1 MAILSPTNLAVMFL
15 APVSFHMTQKLILT
29 LSTTTLKMKTFSP
42 EEWEN
47 VPSNTANSNTS
58 NTPSA
63 YSNTS
68 EDTRAKVERVLS
80 LIEQKG
86 IDITNGYDNWLKVG
100 FALTSEFQEAGRGF
114 FHRVSRQNP
123 EYKASDTDKQYNKC
137 LSAHGDGI
145 SIATFFQM
153 AKDAGIDISNP
164 KEIQKSSVG
173 ISDIWTY
180 GSDNQISSLSKW
192 TPNGFWMK
200 NFFLISL
207 PSYTTCFHL
216 S

>member
-1 MAILSPTNLAVMFL
+1 MI
-15 APVSFHMTQKLILT
+15 QKLILT

-164 KEIQKSSVG
+164 KENPKSSVG
-173 ISDIWTY
+173 TLDIWTY
-180 GSDNQISSLSKW
+180 GSDNQMSKNQISSLSKW

-200 NFFLISL
+200 NPFLIFQ

>member
-1 MAILSPTNLAVMFL
+1 
-15 APVSFHMTQKLILT
+15 
-29 LSTTTLKMKTFSP
+29 MKTFSP

-47 VPSNTANSNTS
+47 VPSNTENSNTS

-63 YSNTS
+63 YSNTN

-114 FHRVSRQNP
+114 FHRVSRQNA
-123 EYKASDTDKQYNKC
+123 EYNTSDADKQYNKC
-137 LSAHGDGI
+137 LAAHGDGVT
-145 SIATFFQM
+145 IATFFQM

-173 ISDIWTY
+173 TLDIWTSVLATKY
-180 GSDNQISSLSKW
+180 PKNQISSLSKW

-200 NFFLISL
+200 NPFHISL

>member
-1 MAILSPTNLAVMFL
+1 
-15 APVSFHMTQKLILT
+15 
-29 LSTTTLKMKTFSP
+29 MKTFSP

-47 VPSNTANSNTS
+47 VPSNTENSNTS

-100 FALTSEFQEAGRGF
+100 FALTSEFQEAGRGI

-173 ISDIWTY
+173 TLDIWTY
-180 GSDNQISSLSKW
+180 GSDNQISQNQISSLSKW

-200 NFFLISL
+200 NPFHISL

>member
-1 MAILSPTNLAVMFL
+1 
-15 APVSFHMTQKLILT
+15 
-29 LSTTTLKMKTFSP
+29 MKTFSP

-137 LSAHGDGI
+137 LSAHRDGI
-145 SIATFFQM
+145 SIVTSFQM

-164 KEIQKSSVG
+164 PKNQKSSVG
-173 ISDIWTY
+173 TLDIWTY
-180 GSDNQISSLSKW
+180 GSDSPMSQ
-192 TPNGFWMK
+192 K
-200 NFFLISL
+200 NKY
-207 PSYTTCFHL
+207 PAY
-216 S
+216 

>member
-1 MAILSPTNLAVMFL
+1 
-15 APVSFHMTQKLILT
+15 
-29 LSTTTLKMKTFSP
+29 MKTFSP

-47 VPSNTANSNTS
+47 VPSNTENSNTS

-100 FALTSEFQEAGRGF
+100 FALTSEFQEAGRGI

-164 KEIQKSSVG
+164 KKSKSHPLELWIFGLMVLT
-173 ISDIWTY
+173 IKY
-180 GSDNQISSLSKW
+180 PKNQISSLSKW

-200 NFFLISL
+200 NPFHISL

>member
-1 MAILSPTNLAVMFL
+1 
-15 APVSFHMTQKLILT
+15 
-29 LSTTTLKMKTFSP
+29 MKTFSP

-47 VPSNTANSNTS
+47 VPSNTENSNTS

-100 FALTSEFQEAGRGF
+100 FALTSEFQEAGRGI
-114 FHRVSRQNP
+114 FHCVSRQNP

-173 ISDIWTY
+173 TLDIWTY
-180 GSDNQISSLSKW
+180 GSDNQISKKTKYPACRSGLQMDF
-192 TPNGFWMK
+192 G
-200 NFFLISL
+200 
-207 PSYTTCFHL
+207 
-216 S
+216 